1 MLKSCLLIQCLSP
14 AQSVFD
20 VSPRGWLLLAI
31 GFISLV
37 LIALIGLFT
46 PWHILPVPIRPLPAS
61 ADFSGAEISRA
72 RSFHS
77 SILPWGLGSWALG
90 FILIGIAGFTSVG
103 SRLLGL
109 LPGPFLLRTFS
120 GVLLIEIAIN
130 VAELPLDFAR
140 EKIFRHYGLSTQNW
154 SSWLFERLQHLAI
167 GSLFTGIT
175 LALLVGLAKILGG
188 RWWVVGGVGT
198 ALLVIILSYGYPL
211 VIEPIFNK
219 FTPMSASPLRGDLM
233 ALAARDGVPVRQILV
248 ADASRRTTALNAYV
262 SGFGATRRIVLYDV
276 LLKNA
281 TPDEVKLVVAHELGH
296 AKANDVGRFTI
307 VGALSSTLGV
317 LTIALLL
324 QWQPL
329 LRRAGLKPSLNPLS
343 DPRSIALVLALI
355 ALMTL
360 LQQPVTSLLSRN
372 IEARADVHALDLT
385 GDAKGFVEMQRTLAI
400 SNLSDP
406 NRPKILFWL
415 FDTHPTTPQ
424 RIAIARSWARL
435 KHKVEPPLINNG

>member
-1 MLKSCLLIQCLSP
+1 MSKSCPLIQCLSP

-20 VSPRGWLLLAI
+20 VSHRGWLLVAI
-31 GFISLV
+31 GFTSLV
-37 LIALIGLFT
+37 SIALIGIFT
-46 PWHILPVPIRPLPAS
+46 PWHVLPVPIRPLPAS

-72 RSFHS
+72 RAFHS
-77 SILPWGLGSWALG
+77 TILPWGLGSWALG
-90 FILIGIAGFTSVG
+90 FILIAIAGFTSVG

-109 LPGPFLLRTFS
+109 LPGPVILRTFL
-120 GVLLIEIAIN
+120 GVLLIEIVIDA
-130 VAELPLDFAR
+130 AELPLDFAR

-154 SSWLFERLQHLAI
+154 SSWLIERLQHLAI
-167 GSLFTGIT
+167 GALVTGIG
-175 LALLVGLAKILGG
+175 LSLLVGLAKILGE
-188 RWWVVGGVGT
+188 RWWVVGGVGA

-219 FTPMSASPLRGDLM
+219 FTPMSASPLRDDLM
-233 ALAARDGVPVRQILV
+233 AMAARDGVPVKQILV

-276 LLKNA
+276 LLTSA
-281 TPDEVKLVVAHELGH
+281 TPVEVKLVVAHELGH
-296 AKANDVGRFTI
+296 AKANDVGRFTLI
-307 VGALSSTLGV
+307 GALSSTLGV

-329 LRRAGLKPSLNPLS
+329 LRRAGLKPSPNPLS
-343 DPRSIALVLALI
+343 DPRSVALVLALI
-355 ALMTL
+355 AIMTL

-372 IEARADVHALDLT
+372 VEARADVHALDLT
-385 GDAKGFVEMQRTLAI
+385 GDPQAFVAMQRTLAI

-415 FDTHPTTPQ
+415 FDNHPTTPQ
-424 RIAIARSWARL
+424 RIAIARSWARF
-435 KHKVEPPLINNG
+435 KHDLEPPLINNG

>member
-1 MLKSCLLIQCLSP
+1 MLRSWPLIRCLSP

-20 VSPRGWLLLAI
+20 VSSRGWLFLAI

-46 PWHILPVPIRPLPAS
+46 PWHVLPVSIHPLPAS
-61 ADFSGAEISRA
+61 ADFSSAEISRA
-72 RSFHS
+72 RAFHS
-77 SILPWGLGSWALG
+77 AILPWGLGSWALG
-90 FILIGIAGFTSVG
+90 FILIGVAGFTSVG

-109 LPGPFLLRTFS
+109 LPGPVLLRTFI
-120 GVLLIEIAIN
+120 GVLLIELSIN
-130 VAELPLDFAR
+130 LAELPLDSAR

-154 SSWLFERLQHLAI
+154 SSWLFERLQHFAV
-167 GSLFTGIT
+167 GSFFTGIG
-175 LALLVGLAKILGG
+175 LVVLVGLAKILGE
-188 RWWVVGGVGT
+188 RWWVLGGVGA
-198 ALLVIILSYGYPL
+198 ALFVIILSYGYPL

-219 FTPMSASPLRGDLM
+219 FTPMSASPLRDDLM
-233 ALAARDGVPVRQILV
+233 AMAARDGVPVKQILI

-276 LLKNA
+276 LLTSA

-296 AKANDVGRFTI
+296 AKANDVGRFTL

-329 LRRAGLKPSLNPLS
+329 LRRAGLRPSFNPLS
-343 DPRSIALVLALI
+343 DPRSVALVLALI

-360 LQQPVTSLLSRN
+360 VQQPAASFLSRN
-372 IEARADVHALDLT
+372 VEARADVHALNLT
-385 GDAKGFVEMQRTLAI
+385 GEPSEFVAMQRTLAI

-415 FDTHPTTPQ
+415 FDNHPTTPQ

-435 KHKVEPPLINNG
+435 KNQAEPPLLNNG